1 MDNSDK
7 KRFPEGI
14 ITAVIT
20 PFSDGQPDIS
30 AFRSLILRQ
39 IDAGIGGIVVLG
51 TTGEAPTVSKT
62 ERKRLIDTALECA
75 DGKAFIIAGCGT
87 SDTKASLESA
97 KDAQRQGVNGIL
109 AVTPYY
115 NKPSQ
120 KGLIYH
126 YLSVAEGI
134 DVPVM
139 MYNVPSRTGV
149 GISTETSQVLFAHEN
164 ITALKEACTD
174 INEICDKLTQLSEY
188 DIYCGNDSLLPA
200 FLSLGA
206 RGCVSVVSNALPR
219 AFGQIYKD
227 YASGEYKRSEDSFK
241 KMYPLLKALCLDTNP
256 AGIKSL
262 MANLGCCKDEL
273 RLPLT
278 RTRSDIAYA
287 IFDAYIQTDMKG

>member
-20 PFSDGQPDIS
+20 PFSDGQTDIS
-30 AFRSLILRQ
+30 AFKASILRQ

-62 ERKRLIDTALECA
+62 ERERLIDAALECA
-75 DGKAFIIAGCGT
+75 DGKTFIIAGCGA
-87 SDTKASLESA
+87 SDTKAALKSA
-97 KDAQRQGVNGIL
+97 KEAQKQGVNGIL
-109 AVTPYY
+109 TVTPYY

-126 YLSVAEGI
+126 YLSVAEGLDI
-134 DVPVM
+134 PVM

-149 GISTETSQVLFAHEN
+149 SISAETAEVLFAHEN

-174 INEICDKLTQLSEY
+174 ISEIYDKLTQLSAY

-200 FLSLGA
+200 FLALGA

-219 AFGQIYKD
+219 AFGQIYRD
-227 YASGEYKRSEDSFK
+227 CASGECKRSSEAFK
-241 KMYPLLKALCLDTNP
+241 KIYPLLKALCLDTNP

-262 MANLGCCKDEL
+262 MANLGYCRDEL

-278 RTRSDIAYA
+278 RTRSDTACA
-287 IFDAYIQTDMKG
+287 IFDAYIQTDMNG